1 MRMRTRVRTRSTFHA
16 NSRGKIALI
25 NRRTAIELLVGLD
38 FDVFHPHAGT
48 AMRHACP
55 MRNKATV
62 SPLWQSSSAALSGV
76 DGLEPMMVVGR
87 EMKADVML
95 AKSITDENEKYQ

>member
-1 MRMRTRVRTRSTFHA
+1 MRTRVRTRSTFHA

-62 SPLWQSSSAALSGV
+62 SPLWQSSCTFGRRWTGAYDGRWTGNESGC
-76 DGLEPMMVVGR
+76 DVG
-87 EMKADVML
+87 EV
-95 AKSITDENEKYQ
+95 NN